1 MQEIHIPMEPDEA
14 APMEPDESAPM
25 EPDEAAAR
33 HFAKSQKKSEKVKK
47 RRHPCEYLI
56 FCLFFFGLV
65 FLIIFLYLIGVNIL
79 SIQING
85 I

>member
-1 MQEIHIPMEPDEA
+1 MEPDEA
-14 APMEPDESAPM
+14 T
-25 EPDEAAAR
+25 AR
-33 HFAKSQKKSEKVKK
+33 HFAKVSHKKSQKVTK

-56 FCLFFFGLV
+56 FGLFFLGLV
-65 FLIIFLYLIGVNIL
+65 FLIVFLYLIGVNIL